1 MKRDKCCG
9 KFRYATQEAAEAAL
23 SDLQFAMVKRDKQLL
38 RAYCCPE
45 GWWHH
50 TSRQDYFGLD
60 LKYAVQVLTN
70 GAWVTRE
77 EDLLLRDARI
87 WAMQRNK
94 ATREATQV
102 INERGTVVAAYA
114 TEAS

>member
-1 MKRDKCCG
+1 VKRDKCCG

-50 TSRQDYFGLD
+50 TSRRDFFGAD
-60 LKYAVQVLTN
+60 LQYAVQVLADT
-70 GAWVTRE
+70 WVTRAE
-77 EDLLLRDARI
+77 GLTLRDARI

-102 INERGTVVAAYA
+102 INERGTVVAAYT